1 MALGVGLAA
10 LAAHGTPQGR
20 WEAFRESLARLARG
34 IADAQ
39 AGPLPGDL
47 APLDRLGVP
56 GPLAV
61 VAWEGEGR
69 ARVEEHLLETRG
81 GLVPRLEDEP
91 QEAGPLKEIASL
103 ALLIALAADADPDRM
118 ALALGIEGVL
128 AWYRESDRLS
138 PPRSVLA
145 FAIAHS
151 RDRLAE
157 AGRPAPAGL

>member
-1 MALGVGLAA
+1 M
-10 LAAHGTPQGR
+10 
-20 WEAFRESLARLARG
+20 
-34 IADAQ
+34 
-39 AGPLPGDL
+39 
-47 APLDRLGVP
+47 P